1 MSTVSAPRLCT
12 TAATA
17 IPSPVPDRR
26 HVNGSIR
33 TQRRR
38 NLSAHG
44 SQRGVAL
51 VVALILL
58 VVITLVGLA
67 AVRGTIMQ
75 QKMSANMYDRQIAF
89 QEAEAA
95 LRQAQNTAQSV
106 STPVTAATLPSTI
119 RDCSPASGN
128 ICLANP
134 FTDTTR
140 LPAADI
146 ISVDPTLFDAGK
158 MAASQPQYVV
168 EYMGNFAIP
177 TPNVQQLSNCSG
189 YAPCGQSS
197 TADFYRLTAR
207 GGPTDARDR
216 ASVVLQSM
224 YRR

>member
-1 MSTVSAPRLCT
+1 MSPVFTPRLHT
-12 TAATA
+12 SASTA
-17 IPSPVPDRR
+17 IPSSALDRCR
-26 HVNGSIR
+26 VNGSNR
-33 TQRRR
+33 ARRR
-38 NLSAHG
+38 GGLSAHG
-44 SQRGVAL
+44 NQRGVAL

-67 AVRGTIMQ
+67 AVRGTIVQ

-89 QEAEAA
+89 QAAEAA
-95 LRQAQNTAQSV
+95 LRQAQNKAQSV
-106 STPVTAATLPSTI
+106 PTPVTAATLPTTI

-134 FTDTTR
+134 LVDTTR

-146 ISVDPTLFDAGK
+146 ISVATTSFDAGK
-158 MAASQPQYVV
+158 LAAGQPQYVV

-189 YAPCGQSS
+189 YAPCGQTS

-207 GGPTDARDR
+207 SGPADVRDR
-216 ASVVLQSM
+216 ASVVLQAM